1 MDSGGPDIAASAAVI
16 VKLKIPVKEE
26 KNETYQHK
34 TITNNTSLMASQASN
49 ILSAFL
55 ILVSHHF

>member
-26 KNETYQHK
+26 KNETHQHK
-34 TITNNTSLMASQASN
+34 TIRGDHGTDLCARNNSKLK
-49 ILSAFL
+49 FL
-55 ILVSHHF
+55 